1 MQITLKSKSL
11 CPEVPEMKTKT
22 SFHCESPT
30 KVTSR
35 DIRVRTQVIPRHSGS
50 PHFPQA
56 ALAGTAGCRIQ
67 HRVASAL
74 TASRGRPCSQEPRG
88 MGRGQAACSRPPPG
102 PPCREPTLTAT
113 DTTRAPFA
121 GDTEPEPS
129 VRLAGCPC
137 PTAGRR
143 CRHSDTLSD
152 AGEHLCSALVPK
164 ASTRPPTPGGEQ
176 AADPPRAQAGP
187 GRGRGAGAGEAG
199 GFFS

>member
-1 MQITLKSKSL
+1 
-11 CPEVPEMKTKT
+11 
-22 SFHCESPT
+22 
-30 KVTSR
+30 
-35 DIRVRTQVIPRHSGS
+35 
-50 PHFPQA
+50 
-56 ALAGTAGCRIQ
+56 
-67 HRVASAL
+67 
-74 TASRGRPCSQEPRG
+74 
-88 MGRGQAACSRPPPG
+88 MGRGRQPG

-164 ASTRPPTPGGEQ
+164 ASTPPPH
-176 AADPPRAQAGP
+176 AWR
-187 GRGRGAGAGEAG
+187 
-199 GFFS
+199 

>member
-1 MQITLKSKSL
+1 MVNSYTNKLEQDMGPRHLSNHQAPAPPRTHAHARTHTHAHAHTAPPRAGGLPRAATPGAVARAAWAVLNGLHDDYTVTCPTASTGPTRSPFTKMQITLKSKSL

-88 MGRGQAACSRPPPG
+88 MGRGRQPAVGHPP
-102 PPCREPTLTAT
+102 AH
-113 DTTRAPFA
+113 RA
-121 GDTEPEPS
+121 EN
-129 VRLAGCPC
+129 RL
-137 PTAGRR
+137 
-143 CRHSDTLSD
+143 
-152 AGEHLCSALVPK
+152 
-164 ASTRPPTPGGEQ
+164 
-176 AADPPRAQAGP
+176 
-187 GRGRGAGAGEAG
+187 
-199 GFFS
+199 

>member
-1 MQITLKSKSL
+1 
-11 CPEVPEMKTKT
+11 
-22 SFHCESPT
+22 
-30 KVTSR
+30 
-35 DIRVRTQVIPRHSGS
+35 
-50 PHFPQA
+50 
-56 ALAGTAGCRIQ
+56 
-67 HRVASAL
+67 
-74 TASRGRPCSQEPRG
+74 
-88 MGRGQAACSRPPPG
+88 MGRGRQPG

-164 ASTRPPTPGGEQ
+164 ASTPPPRLEVSRLLIPQ
-176 AADPPRAQAGP
+176 RAQAGP

>member
-1 MQITLKSKSL
+1 
-11 CPEVPEMKTKT
+11 
-22 SFHCESPT
+22 
-30 KVTSR
+30 
-35 DIRVRTQVIPRHSGS
+35 
-50 PHFPQA
+50 
-56 ALAGTAGCRIQ
+56 
-67 HRVASAL
+67 
-74 TASRGRPCSQEPRG
+74 
-88 MGRGQAACSRPPPG
+88 MGRGRQPG
-102 PPCREPTLTAT
+102 PPRREPTLTAT

-164 ASTRPPTPGGEQ
+164 ASTPPPCLEVSRLLIPQ
-176 AADPPRAQAGP
+176 RAQAGP